1 MEWREIKSWRFFL
14 FIIWS
19 PELIQNNDGWS
30 TCLGFVTGSK
40 TEIRTLLADGGT
52 NFFLG
57 PYYLRALG
65 LERIGVD
72 WASSSCINFGSQY
85 SLASLYPNF
94 CVQKFGPVSR
104 KLCWTEELRGTLQ
117 TSKTSRIL
125 YKIVLQRWLPF
136 SRSGPG
142 PSQAHFLSIQSHSI
156 QSCSNNKR
164 PGPGANTKFDL

>member
-1 MEWREIKSWRFFL
+1 MSWSCYVFL
-14 FIIWS
+14 CFRYSIS
-19 PELIQNNDGWS
+19 FG
-30 TCLGFVTGSK
+30 GSI
-40 TEIRTLLADGGT
+40 TSQAQLD
-52 NFFLG
+52 NH
-57 PYYLRALG
+57 LG

-94 CVQKFGPVSR
+94 CVQKFGPVSP

-164 PGPGANTKFDL
+164 PVPGSNTKFGLSPPSNQ